1 MLVRSWWLCLA
12 LFIGMPLLIF
22 YQISII
28 YWMYALSAFYIVKL
42 RAWTTQLSRMSVQI
56 VLGCC
61 EIWTLHNT
69 YFKTNV
75 DSIHKIWSMSSSFF
89 VLFYPCL
96 SKEKNIALLSGLV
109 IIISLRVLFC
119 PACITFIFSIIC
131 LQQTDNAVH
140 GAWMIPVS
148 PKVIYPNKQ
157 KLGFCV
163 CIHLLPITP
172 VCNMYSIN
180 ISSKIKVIRLLAKAK
195 LWFKKNVS
203 LNWSQSVHWW
213 LHIWGRW
220 DEVYD

>member
-75 DSIHKIWSMSSSFF
+75 DSIHKIWSMSSSFLFCSILALVRKRILHYCQAWSSSSHWGFCF
-89 VLFYPCL
+89 VLLVSHSFSQL
-96 SKEKNIALLSGLV
+96 S
-109 IIISLRVLFC
+109 
-119 PACITFIFSIIC
+119 
-131 LQQTDNAVH
+131 
-140 GAWMIPVS
+140 
-148 PKVIYPNKQ
+148 
-157 KLGFCV
+157 
-163 CIHLLPITP
+163 
-172 VCNMYSIN
+172 VCNRQTMLFMVLGWFQFHLKWFIL
-180 ISSKIKVIRLLAKAK
+180 ISR
-195 LWFKKNVS
+195 N
-203 LNWSQSVHWW
+203 
-213 LHIWGRW
+213 
-220 DEVYD
+220 